1 MKTLT
6 SRAVVIGLVGVLMA
20 LALSAS
26 AEAQMRAS
34 SAEIVRAAGR
44 VDILPK
50 GQGTWVPGTVGA
62 RLVEGDQI
70 RALAGGSADLNLPDG
85 STILVAENTRFAV
98 TKLDYDA
105 TNRDRDASFHLVA
118 GKVRAQ
124 VQQAGVTLART
135 RQSNFNISTP
145 TGVAAVRGTIV
156 IIAYN
161 PATRETLTFVFPSPG
176 QSSSAAR
183 VTFVTRGG
191 QAVTVTGGNFVRQVG
206 NQPPGAPTPVGNLPA
221 AVQTALST
229 AQNQSTQGS
238 NELIT
243 ITVSLPSAQD
253 TEDLVNSGGAGA
265 GAGEDNPNAR
275 GANAGGVGVGACPGC
290 GQDVS
295 NNPNPNARGPICAT
309 PPCGRGPSGS
319 SR

>member
-1 MKTLT
+1 
-6 SRAVVIGLVGVLMA
+6 
-20 LALSAS
+20 
-26 AEAQMRAS
+26 
-34 SAEIVRAAGR
+34 
-44 VDILPK
+44 
-50 GQGTWVPGTVGA
+50 
-62 RLVEGDQI
+62 
-70 RALAGGSADLNLPDG
+70 
-85 STILVAENTRFAV
+85 
-98 TKLDYDA
+98 
-105 TNRDRDASFHLVA
+105 
-118 GKVRAQ
+118 
-124 VQQAGVTLART
+124 
-135 RQSNFNISTP
+135 
-145 TGVAAVRGTIV
+145 VRGTIV

-161 PATRETLTFVFPSPG
+161 PATQETLTFVFPSPG